1 MSLHLSLPEQF
12 PLGLTPAAV
21 RVHADEQLE
30 CVVVTVLEP
39 GQDIELALGPP
50 ATVDMIHRLI
60 GALDRLAAGGV
71 VMITD
76 IEPGT

>member
-50 ATVDMIHRLI
+50 AAVDMIHRLI
-60 GALDRLAAGGV
+60 GALDRLQQGASS
-71 VMITD
+71 
-76 IEPGT
+76 

>member
-30 CVVVTVLEP
+30 CVVLTVIES

-50 ATVDMIHRLI
+50 AAVDLILRLI
-60 GALDRLAAGGV
+60 GTLDRLQGAV
-71 VMITD
+71 S
-76 IEPGT
+76 

>member
-21 RVHADEQLE
+21 RVRADEQLE
-30 CVVVTVLEP
+30 CILVTVLDP

-50 ATVDMIHRLI
+50 AAVDMILRLI
-60 GALDRLAAGGV
+60 GALDRLQQGASS
-71 VMITD
+71 
-76 IEPGT
+76 